1 MNLRPREEC
10 RYDLVAL
17 GEVMLRL
24 DPGEARIST
33 ARSFRVWEGG
43 GAALN
48 GGASDAYDSVELLA
62 HAGELGR
69 RDPAPRLRFAH
80 PRGLLARARCLELAA
95 WSTLAARRLSRAC

>member
-1 MNLRPREEC
+1 MPSVLDLRSGDEC
-10 RYDLVAL
+10 GFDLVAL

-48 GGASDAYDSVELLA
+48 GGASDAYDSVELLG
-62 HAGELGR
+62 HASKPGR
-69 RDPAPRLRFAH
+69 RDPARV
-80 PRGLLARARCLELAA
+80 
-95 WSTLAARRLSRAC
+95 